1 MENVFDVVKSWM
13 LSCCCSCSI
22 GISGAEFVSM
32 NVKEK
37 EKEEER
43 GEEEKQATT
52 GRTAQLMQTPCWWCS
67 TEVNIDCPQD
77 DLEPRKVAILHL
89 MRCVWQM
96 ARVGVFN
103 PCAGYECVF
112 ASRYLSEP
120 ETDAW
125 GVLAMILSITYSW
138 MQENSVACMDQE
150 TLLILTCIV
159 SVCIKFACGDDACS
173 LKYMGVY
180 VGCEVRILG
189 ILSGM
194 EQMSW
199 FQSVYL
205 HTRELQ
211 NVLDAEVV
219 SILHRVPL
227 CRHFME
233 NAQAKTERMLFDF
246 YESNIC
252 GAVSFDLDALYK
264 ALRALPTFF
273 FACVYDNLLIVN
285 LPERHAQAMMFA
297 ILASGEYRNVLSDQA
312 TFVLWE
318 VRAVLASVLRS
329 APKLPMGQI
338 FATGGTSPDDEWATQ
353 SRVWKAFESLLQ

>member
-1 MENVFDVVKSWM
+1 MEKVFDVVRSWM
-13 LSCCCSCSI
+13 LSCCSCSI
-22 GISGAEFVSM
+22 EISRAAVVVGM
-32 NVKEK
+32 NGNVVCKEK
-37 EKEEER
+37 E
-43 GEEEKQATT
+43 GEKQATT
-52 GRTAQLMQTPCWWCS
+52 TTTTTALLQVPWWCS
-67 TEVNIDCPQD
+67 TEVNINCPQD

-89 MRCVWQM
+89 MRCVCQM

-125 GVLAMILSITYSW
+125 GALAMILSITYSW
-138 MQENSVACMDQE
+138 MQDNSVACMDQE

-159 SVCIKFACGDDACS
+159 SVCIKFSCGDDACS

-189 ILSGM
+189 ILYGM

-199 FQSVYL
+199 FESVYL
-205 HTRELQ
+205 HARELQ
-211 NVLDAEVV
+211 NVLDSEVM

-227 CRHFME
+227 CRHYME

-246 YESNIC
+246 YESKIC
-252 GAVSFDLDALYK
+252 GAIGFDMDALYK

-273 FACVYDNLLIVN
+273 FACVYENLLIVK

-297 ILASGEYRNVLSDQA
+297 ILASGEYTNVLADQA
-312 TFVLWE
+312 TLIIWE
-318 VRAVLASVLRS
+318 IRAVLASVLRS

-338 FATGGTSPDDEWATQ
+338 FATGGTSPNDEWATR
-353 SRVWKAFESLLQ
+353 SRVWKAFESLSE